1 MKSYFLNFL
10 NSLRLVQAAVF
21 FAVAAGFI
29 VFVQQIAVEK
39 VTFHVLTEKPSLS
52 HIFIDPSA
60 SQGSVAAL
68 ESFVLTL
75 PQVSAVK
82 QISSEEGV
90 HYLQGILNSKNQ
102 IDAEGIPIRL
112 EVMFDR
118 AISTMD
124 RDFFEKKLHDFSLVD
139 VVTFDAINKQNGVW
153 ALISSML
160 IIGCIAVCMMFF
172 MAIQRQFTPLFLEN
186 DVKLGLEIG
195 ARYFVLQRWFV
206 FAVGVMFFCGLC
218 VACLQFL
225 FRAFVLKDVEGF
237 RLFPSFAAAS
247 FLLLNWGYHYCMLD
261 KKVKKLYTD

>member
-10 NSLRLVQAAVF
+10 HTLRLVQASVF

-39 VTFHVLTEKPSLS
+39 VTFHFLTEKPSLS

-75 PQVSAVK
+75 PQVSAVN

-124 RDFFEKKLHDFSLVD
+124 RDSFEKKLHDFSLVD
-139 VVTFDAINKQNGVW
+139 VVTFDSINKQNGIW
-153 ALISSML
+153 SLISSML
-160 IIGCIAVCMMFF
+160 IIGAVAVCMMFF
-172 MAIQRQFTPLFLEN
+172 LAIQRQFTPLFLEN
-186 DVKLGLEIG
+186 DIKLGLEIG
-195 ARYFVLQRWFV
+195 VRYFVLHRWFV
-206 FAVGVMFFCGLC
+206 FAVVVMFFCGFC
-218 VACLQFL
+218 VACLQLL
-225 FRAFVLKDVEGF
+225 FQALVLKDVEGF
-237 RLFPSFAAAS
+237 RLFPSFSAAT
-247 FLLLNWGYHYCMLD
+247 FLLLSWGFHHCVLD
-261 KKVKKLYTD
+261 KKVKNLYTN